1 MSDDTSFDAV
11 DKKTR
16 RSRKVREIALLL
28 PAIGVILLLTPIL
41 QAFTTTDDTSHLT
54 SSLLFI
60 FGLWAVLIIAA
71 FILSRALLPEI
82 REK

>member
-1 MSDDTSFDAV
+1 MSEDTSFDAV

-16 RSRKVREIALLL
+16 RSRKVREIALIL
-28 PAIGVILLLTPIL
+28 PAIGVVLLLTPML
-41 QAFTTTDDTSHLT
+41 KAFTTGDEASSLT

-60 FGLWAVLIIAA
+60 FGVWAVLIIAA
-71 FILSRALLPEI
+71 FFLSRVLLPEI

>member
-16 RSRKVREIALLL
+16 RSRKVREIALML
-28 PAIGVILLLTPIL
+28 PAIGVVLLLTPIL
-41 QAFTTTDDTSHLT
+41 KAFTTDDETSSLTD
-54 SSLLFI
+54 SLLFI
-60 FGLWAVLIIAA
+60 FGVWAILIVAA
-71 FILSRALLPEI
+71 FFLSRVLLPKV